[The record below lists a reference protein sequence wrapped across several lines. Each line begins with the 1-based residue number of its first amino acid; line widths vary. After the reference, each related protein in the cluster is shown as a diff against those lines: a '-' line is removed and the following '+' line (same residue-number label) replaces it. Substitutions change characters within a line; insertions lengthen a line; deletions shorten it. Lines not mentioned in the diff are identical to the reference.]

1 MSEKQYRFTTKTH
14 DFESDNVGL
23 DCLKEENGVFYAR
36 ENKQDN
42 WSQLKLLEH
51 RTSSYEWWTNNK
63 GGVAFFSYIIA
74 IVCCVVGCNIYS
86 VPDWL
91 KGVIAIMIN
100 PLSYTLICILLDVC
114 FIDSYLKSLPSYFKP
129 FLEKEIENIIAQN
142 KRLATL
148 GTSSTN
154 KGDSGR
160 YSGGGSG
167 GSSSRSSGGGG
178 SGGASGSSSY
188 VSSLQLEK
196 ALNDLEAKGI
206 TWGDLVNNKTDAERE
221 KLFAEHFGN
230 TDQGISASERFNKED
245 VWPSRKAHLKK
256 LIEDG
261 DYENESDKQQLSEK
275 LSTWGEEMTNDSFQ
289 KFAREIKNFTEKK
302 QRKENHI
309 KYEGRLSNKAIQE
322 IKEYHGYVCMGCGLD
337 PVAEYGENMKGILE
351 AHHKKPWAEIE
362 NEQTREVN
370 ANDFFVLCPNC
381 HKMIHKLDQPDS
393 LDELK
398 EILNPPRKI
407 SWWD

>member
-1 MSEKQYRFTTKTH
+1 MSEKRYKITTKTH
-14 DFESDNVGL
+14 EFESDNVGL
-23 DCLKEENGVFYAR
+23 DYLKEENGVFYAR
-36 ENKQDN
+36 ENKESN
-42 WSQLKLLEH
+42 WSKLTLLEQ
-51 RTSSYEWWTNNK
+51 RTSMREWCDNNY
-63 GGVAFFSYIIA
+63 GWFILLGA
-74 IVCCVVGCNIYS
+74 IV
-86 VPDWL
+86 WL
-91 KGVIAIMIN
+91 GLTLMLVMLIKGFN
-100 PLSYTLICILLDVC
+100 
-114 FIDSYLKSLPSYFKP
+114 LKSDGGLLGLWGFGGPFLIGYIFGLIGKQLEKLPSYFKVIP
-129 FLEKEIENIIAQN
+129 SKEIKNIIDRN
-142 KRLATL
+142 KRLSTL
-148 GTSSTN
+148 GTSSTY
-154 KGDSGR
+154 KGSSER
-160 YSGGGSG
+160 YSWSGPG
-167 GSSSRSSGGGG
+167 GSSSRSSGGG
-178 SGGASGSSSY
+178 SSGSSSGNSSY
-188 VSSLQLEK
+188 ISSLQLEK
-196 ALNDLEAKGI
+196 ALDDLEAKGI

-230 TDQGISASERFNKED
+230 TDQGVSASERFNKED
-245 VWPSRKAHLKK
+245 VWPSRKSHLKK

-362 NEQTREVN
+362 NEQTKEVN

-381 HKMIHKLDQPDS
+381 HKMIHKLDRSDN

-398 EILNPPRKI
+398 EILNPPRKM

>member
-1 MSEKQYRFTTKTH
+1 MSEKRYKITTKTH
-14 DFESDNVGL
+14 EFESDNVGL
-23 DCLKEENGVFYAR
+23 DYLKEENGVFYAR

-63 GGVAFFSYIIA
+63 GGVEFFSYIIA

-160 YSGGGSG
+160 YSGSGSG
-167 GSSSRSSGGGG
+167 GSSSRSSGG

-275 LSTWGEEMTNDSFQ
+275 LSSWGEEMNNDSFQ

-381 HKMIHKLDQPDS
+381 HKMIHKLDQPDN

-398 EILNPPRKI
+398 EILNPPRKT

>member
-23 DCLKEENGVFYAR
+23 DYLKEENGFFYAR
-36 ENKQDN
+36 ENKESN
-42 WSQLKLLEH
+42 WSKLTKLEQ
-51 RTSSYEWWTNNK
+51 RSSISEWCDNNYGWVLLLGGMVWVGVTWMLAMLIK
-63 GGVAFFSYIIA
+63 GF
-74 IVCCVVGCNIYS
+74 N
-86 VPDWL
+86 
-91 KGVIAIMIN
+91 
-100 PLSYTLICILLDVC
+100 
-114 FIDSYLKSLPSYFKP
+114 LKSDGGLLGLWVLGGPFLIGYIFGLIGKQLEKLPSYFKTITS
-129 FLEKEIENIIAQN
+129 KEIKNIIEHN
-142 KRLATL
+142 KRLTTL
-148 GTSSTN
+148 GDSSSAY
-154 KGDSGR
+154 KGISGE
-160 YSGGGSG
+160 GSVS
-167 GSSSRSSGGGG
+167 SSSRSSGER
-178 SGGASGSSSY
+178 GAGSSSVGRSY
-188 VSSLQLEK
+188 VSPLQLET

-206 TWGDLVNNKTDAERE
+206 NWGDLVNNKTETERE
-221 KLFAEHFGN
+221 KLFVEYFGN
-230 TDQGISASERFNKED
+230 KDQGVSASERFNKED

-275 LSTWGEEMTNDSFQ
+275 LNAWGEEMTNDNFQ

-309 KYEGRLSNKAIQE
+309 KYEGRLSNKAIQS
-322 IKEYHGYVCMGCGLD
+322 IKEYHGYICMGCGLD
-337 PVAEYGENMKGILE
+337 PVAEYGESMKGILE